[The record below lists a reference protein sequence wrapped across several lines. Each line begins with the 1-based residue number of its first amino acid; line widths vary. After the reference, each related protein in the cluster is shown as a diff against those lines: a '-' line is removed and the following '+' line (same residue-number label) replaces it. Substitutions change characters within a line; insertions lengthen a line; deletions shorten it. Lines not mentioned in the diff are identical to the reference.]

1 MSDPANTPAPRPPAQ
16 GGLQVI
22 RSEPLAEAL
31 RQGRMGAFQAVSPFA
46 ACLMPLLTALGWQGD
61 PRLIVEALPHFAAD
75 LDIDG
80 LRNVLSELSYAT
92 RPEDK
97 RIDQIDPRLL
107 PCLHVDRRG
116 VPRVILER
124 DEQRVR
130 VFDGEE
136 RKEIT
141 AERMPVSG
149 TAYVIELV
157 DATQDD
163 RTPRQPFLAMLAGRF
178 SGIALQLG
186 MITLFTNLLALGFP
200 LFSLVIY
207 DVVIGGDAR
216 SMIPYLLVGIA
227 LTFAFDLALRML
239 RGRLLAF
246 MGARVERLVAIAAL
260 KHLLRLPVG
269 YTEAAPLGSQLAR
282 LKEFE
287 SVREFFTGPLA
298 AAALDMPFL
307 LVFLGV
313 IGWLGGPLVLV
324 ALVLSLILL
333 GLGYASQAAQRNAV
347 QRAAVGQAAR
357 HGLMV
362 EIVSSLRAI
371 KQSGSGDIWLERY
384 RAASAAAVVETRN
397 LQSITGMLNTLSQ
410 LLMMLSGAIV
420 LVWGASRILDNTMT
434 VGALVAVMA
443 LSWRVLSPLQAG
455 LVALTRLEQIRLGI
469 RQIDALLQLKPEL
482 SDRAAPAVVQRVF
495 RGAVTLNRVSLR
507 YRPDAEP
514 ALLGIDLALA
524 PGELVGI
531 TGSSGSGKST
541 ILKVMAGLYQAQA
554 GAVLLDG
561 LDIRQMTPY
570 ELRSAITYAP
580 QNRHLFH
587 GTLAQNLRLAAPTAS
602 DDDLKAALAESGAL
616 EEVLNL
622 RQGLHTKLGDHAAA
636 KQMSVGLLQRIA
648 LARVYLRPSAVLL
661 LDEPGQ
667 WLDEPGDAA
676 LIAALQRRKG
686 QQTIAIVT
694 HRPSHLAICDRV
706 VLMENGR
713 IVEIRRAAHS
723 APAAAGRTG
732 PAEGV
737 VR

>member
-1 MSDPANTPAPRPPAQ
+1 MSDPANPPPSPPPSAQ

-22 RSEPLAEAL
+22 RPEPLAEAL

-61 PRLIVEALPHFAAD
+61 PRHIVEALPHFAAD
-75 LDIDG
+75 LDLDG
-80 LRNVLSELSYAT
+80 LRNVLIELSYAT
-92 RPEDK
+92 RADDR
-97 RIDQIDPRLL
+97 RIDELDPRLL

-124 DEQRVR
+124 DDQRIR

-141 AERMPVSG
+141 ATRMPNAG
-149 TAYVIELV
+149 TAYFIELV
-157 DATQDD
+157 EPAQDEKA
-163 RTPRQPFLAMLAGRF
+163 PRQPFLAMLAGRF

-186 MITLFTNLLALGFP
+186 LITLFTNLLALGFP
-200 LFSLVIY
+200 LFALVIY

-216 SMIPYLLVGIA
+216 NMIPYLLAGVGM
-227 LTFAFDLALRML
+227 TFAFDFALRML
-239 RGRLLAF
+239 RGRLLAY

-269 YTEAAPLGSQLAR
+269 YTEAAPLGAQLAR

-287 SVREFFTGPLA
+287 TVREFFTGPLA
-298 AAALDMPFL
+298 AAALDLPFL
-307 LVFLGV
+307 LIFLGV
-313 IGWLGGPLVLV
+313 IAWLGGPLVLV
-324 ALVLSLILL
+324 ALVLGLVLL
-333 GLGYASQAAQRNAV
+333 GLGFASQAAQRNAV
-347 QRAAVGQAAR
+347 QRTAISQAAR

-384 RAASAAAVVETRN
+384 RAASAAAIVENRN
-397 LQSITGMLNTLSQ
+397 LQAIAGSLNTVSQ
-410 LLMMLSGAIV
+410 LLMMLSGACV
-420 LVWGASRILDNTMT
+420 LVWGASRILDDAMT

-469 RQIDALLQLKPEL
+469 RQIDGLLQLKPEL

-495 RGAVTLNRVSLR
+495 RGAVKLNRVSLR

-514 ALLGIDLALA
+514 ALLGVDLALA

-531 TGSSGSGKST
+531 TGHSGSGKST
-541 ILKVMAGLYQAQA
+541 ILKVMAGLYQPQA
-554 GAVLLDG
+554 GAVMLDG

-570 ELRSAITYAP
+570 ELRSAVTYAP
-580 QNRHLFH
+580 QSRHLFH

-602 DDDLKAALAESGAL
+602 DDDLKSALAETGAL

-622 RQGLHTKLGDHAAA
+622 PQGLHTKLGDHAAA

-648 LARVYLRPSAVLL
+648 LARVYLRPAAVLL
-661 LDEPGQ
+661 LDEPAQ
-667 WLDEPGDAA
+667 WLDAPGDAA
-676 LIAALQRRKG
+676 LIASLQRRKG

-713 IVEIRRAAHS
+713 IVEIRRADRGV
-723 APAAAGRTG
+723 PV

-737 VR
+737 AQ